1 MSSVFLWVGG
11 RKNVIIF
18 YLIGMRTKVFVFFSW
33 EFLTFLNIDLD
44 GYGIVRTE
52 KGQLRLKYIFKK
64 CETNT
69 YFIYSLQGRIQ
80 EFVQGGLN
88 FFFFPGGAQHPL
100 GHEKPLKSI
109 DFTGP
114 GGGLVPIAPLWNTF
128 DPVQPSSTPNL
139 NMPLTLRVT

>member
-69 YFIYSLQGRIQ
+69 YFIYSVQGRIQ
-80 EFVQGGLN
+80 EFVQGGLK
-88 FFFFPGGAQHPL
+88 FFFFPGGGSPPVWAW
-100 GHEKPLKSI
+100 KPPETNRFHWSRE
-109 DFTGP
+109 
-114 GGGLVPIAPLWNTF
+114 A
-128 DPVQPSSTPNL
+128 
-139 NMPLTLRVT
+139 